1 MFGRSGPTCVSC
13 GCARGAA
20 CAVFARHDADD
31 RAALARAGRVG
42 RGCAMTFA
50 QFLVLHPGV
59 QVAIVL
65 ALMLAGY
72 LLFRVVMYC
81 LSQL

>member
-1 MFGRSGPTCVSC
+1 MFGRTGPARVSG

-20 CAVFARHDADD
+20 CAVLAVHGADD
-31 RAALARAGRVG
+31 RAAMARARRVG
-42 RGCAMTFA
+42 RGCTVTFA